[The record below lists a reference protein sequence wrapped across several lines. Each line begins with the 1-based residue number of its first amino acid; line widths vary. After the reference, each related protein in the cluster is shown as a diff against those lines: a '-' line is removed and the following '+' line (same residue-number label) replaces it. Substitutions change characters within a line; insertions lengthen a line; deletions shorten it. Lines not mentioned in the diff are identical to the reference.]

1 MLPGLAAVQVFNQP
15 SESYFSTV
23 FSPFSGF
30 CILTVTLERLYLAV
44 NCCLLGFKQTLQNLD
59 IFKNK
64 NTVDLYAGF
73 FDEIHRKAERLYTGA
88 NEVLGT
94 LQDRI
99 GVPAR
104 IQGIGP
110 RFCLFFGQGEEVT
123 ELALNNYVV
132 LGH

>member
-1 MLPGLAAVQVFNQP
+1 MHI
-15 SESYFSTV
+15 
-23 FSPFSGF
+23 
-30 CILTVTLERLYLAV
+30 CIV
-44 NCCLLGFKQTLQNLD
+44 NS
-59 IFKNK
+59 
-64 NTVDLYAGF
+64 VDLYAGF

-94 LQDRI
+94 LQDRM

-123 ELALNNYVV
+123 ESALNNYV
-132 LGH
+132 LWGH